1 MNKEFKAIIM
11 LVVSIITFVVLLPFV
26 VTMGVLKVAKSIL
39 TILENTI
46 GTFVSSVR
54 NELLKQ

>member
-1 MNKEFKAIIM
+1 
-11 LVVSIITFVVLLPFV
+11 VLLPFI
-26 VTMGVLKVAKSIL
+26 VTMGVLRVAKSIL

>member
-11 LVVSIITFVVLLPFV
+11 LVVSIITFVVLLPFI
-26 VTMGVLKVAKSIL
+26 VTMGVLRVAKSIL

>member
-26 VTMGVLKVAKSIL
+26 VTMGVLRVAKSIL

>member
-11 LVVSIITFVVLLPFV
+11 LVVSIIAFAVLLPFV
-26 VTMGVLKVAKSIL
+26 VTMGVLRVAKSIL

>member
-1 MNKEFKAIIM
+1 MNKEFKAIII
-11 LVVSIITFVVLLPFV
+11 LVVSIITFVVLLPFI
-26 VTMGVLKVAKSIL
+26 VTMGVLRVAKSIL

>member
-11 LVVSIITFVVLLPFV
+11 LVVSIITFVVLLPFI
-26 VTMGVLKVAKSIL
+26 VTMGVLSVAKSIL

>member
-11 LVVSIITFVVLLPFV
+11 LVVSIITFAVLLPFI
-26 VTMGVLKVAKSIL
+26 VTMGVLRVAKSIL

>member
-11 LVVSIITFVVLLPFV
+11 LVVSIITFAVLLPFV
-26 VTMGVLKVAKSIL
+26 VTMGVLRVAKSIL